1 MNCATSKT
9 KSCHE
14 GRDKYSKISCKG
26 VNFKPLRG
34 LEEEERR
41 NLLQEVQCGEL
52 SLKDLSQKC
61 KVIKKMKEIKLAF
74 ITQLDIGSW
83 EEALQL
89 YPTHTSDENLAQF
102 TSLYFKKSNV
112 PQTFCSFCTQAKQAI
127 LNKSIEQPT
136 SVTDGLHVSYDNSF
150 AVIINANVITVST
163 RELLD
168 GFGSLQC
175 SGLHLT
181 ILDTPEDWSCT
192 EVTTI
197 VRLVRST
204 NIALGLSS
212 FAVVVISPP
221 QDLELQQQDCKAQTA
236 YMQDTSAASKDTYTG
251 CDLQNTI
258 TPMVIGQWS
267 SCNEYP
273 FFAKKTEF
281 VGNLLTV
288 AMDEPINTPQGRAR
302 PKPMLYQELIKL
314 LTSPGQWVFEWE

>member
-1 MNCATSKT
+1 
-9 KSCHE
+9 
-14 GRDKYSKISCKG
+14 
-26 VNFKPLRG
+26 
-34 LEEEERR
+34 
-41 NLLQEVQCGEL
+41 
-52 SLKDLSQKC
+52 
-61 KVIKKMKEIKLAF
+61 MKEIKLAF

-181 ILDTPEDWSCT
+181 ILDTPEVS
-192 EVTTI
+192 
-197 VRLVRST
+197 
-204 NIALGLSS
+204 N
-212 FAVVVISPP
+212 
-221 QDLELQQQDCKAQTA
+221 
-236 YMQDTSAASKDTYTG
+236 
-251 CDLQNTI
+251 
-258 TPMVIGQWS
+258 
-267 SCNEYP
+267 
-273 FFAKKTEF
+273 
-281 VGNLLTV
+281 
-288 AMDEPINTPQGRAR
+288 
-302 PKPMLYQELIKL
+302 
-314 LTSPGQWVFEWE
+314 